1 MNLLEQNILDN
12 SFRFEPSYRKAL
24 PILSLEKKYA
34 RIQTI
39 MDNIHVI
46 PREVVRNIEKVQQF
60 EKRKLYQSLQ
70 NNYNAAL
77 SCKKNFPQNDYLLEN
92 CQEIKTIS
100 TYNFYGT
107 IIFIFILLNII
118 ICFHATEKP

>member
-1 MNLLEQNILDN
+1 MNILERNILDN

-24 PILSLEKKYA
+24 PVLSLEKRYG
-34 RIQTI
+34 RMLTI
-39 MDNIHVI
+39 MDNLHVI
-46 PREVVRNIEKVQQF
+46 PREVVRKIQKIQQHEKQ
-60 EKRKLYQSLQ
+60 KLYQSLQ

-77 SCKKNFPQNDYLLEN
+77 SCKENFPQNDYLLET
-92 CQEIKTIS
+92 CQEIQTIS